1 MKPFSQRLHY
11 SFPLLA
17 LRLEDVLEDEEE
29 AVVQQLEFEILL
41 AQQERT

>member
-1 MKPFSQRLHY
+1 MKPFSQRLNY
-11 SFPLLA
+11 LFPLLA